1 VELIKLNGII
11 TVFGIIGLG
20 IWTISSSLERAQR
33 EPSGEQI
40 PQFFALLL
48 FRGLFF
54 GITYGVS
61 ISFAE
66 SSKYFLASIPAL
78 LAGGFCIYHLGKKD

>member
-20 IWTISSSLERAQR
+20 IWTISSSLERAQK
-33 EPSGEQI
+33 EPNGEQI

-48 FRGLFF
+48 FRGLVF

-78 LAGGFCIYHLGKKD
+78 LAGGFCVYHLGKKD

>member
-1 VELIKLNGII
+1 MELIKLNGIA
-11 TVFGIIGLG
+11 TAFALIGLG
-20 IWTISSSLERAQR
+20 IWTISSSLEKAQK

-48 FRGLFF
+48 FRGLVF

-61 ISFAE
+61 MSFAE

-78 LAGGFCIYHLGKKD
+78 LVGGFCIYRLGKKD

>member
-1 VELIKLNGII
+1 MELIKLNGII

>member
-61 ISFAE
+61 MSFAE

-78 LAGGFCIYHLGKKD
+78 LAGGFCIYRLGKKD

>member
-1 VELIKLNGII
+1 MELIQLNGII
-11 TVFGIIGLG
+11 SVFGIIGLG